1 MVRYATFVLL
11 VLLAA
16 CSGDDEV
23 RSYGACDGI
32 GASCPRGTSDP
43 YCTRGH
49 KWGADNPFATA
60 GRSVS
65 GPVSAG
71 GLVTYSFRDGGFQFS
86 THAQTNIISQPI
98 ARLGECG
105 QNKVREAFKK
115 WEAVADITFEEVSN
129 PDASDVDIIVADI
142 HVTGLGYSA
151 YVDDLCRDIAGQVI
165 FYVPIFNCESFTTLA
180 LHEVGHVLGLGH
192 VGSDN
197 IMNPDWGDSVT
208 ELQPGDIAGIQSIYG
223 AR

>member
-1 MVRYATFVLL
+1 MVRYATLVFL

-23 RSYGACDGI
+23 RSYGACDGL
-32 GASCPRGTSDP
+32 GTSCPRGTSDP
-43 YCTRGH
+43 
-49 KWGADNPFATA
+49 
-60 GRSVS
+60 
-65 GPVSAG
+65 
-71 GLVTYSFRDGGFQFS
+71 
-86 THAQTNIISQPI
+86 
-98 ARLGECG
+98 
-105 QNKVREAFKK
+105 
-115 WEAVADITFEEVSN
+115 FEEVSN

-165 FYVPIFNCESFTTLA
+165 FYVPISNCESFTTLA

-197 IMNPDWGDSVT
+197 IMNPDWGDGVT

-223 AR
+223 VR